1 MPWAWV
7 IRQSANT
14 EEGIVTRDTVKHWG
28 EGGGASFAWHRWI
41 TQQSV
46 ESKVGL
52 EPYSEKQYDTMC
64 RFAEQLAEEF
74 FLQTDAALTLAADRD
89 LWKQKAEV
97 MELRAR
103 SAEKIAG
110 L

>member
-1 MPWAWV
+1 
-7 IRQSANT
+7 
-14 EEGIVTRDTVKHWG
+14 
-28 EGGGASFAWHRWI
+28 
-41 TQQSV
+41 
-46 ESKVGL
+46 
-52 EPYSEKQYDTMC
+52 MC